1 MRRELAGSL
10 GSTGRRTVTH
20 LSHLRS
26 TRKMYY
32 AQSPGGAT
40 TIRKIMA
47 TDASADFVEEEDAED
62 DRYHEYSLTSYP
74 SDFTLAVLYD
84 QWKEHE
90 IVVPDF
96 QRGYVWNVEQ
106 ASRLIESFLVGL
118 PIPQVFLYVDDDHKL
133 LVIDGQQRITSI
145 AYFFDGFFGAEA
157 AGSRK
162 VFRLTGLSE
171 RSPYRGKAFED
182 LDASTQRKL
191 KGAPLRAINIKQ
203 LKPEADTSS
212 VYQIFE
218 RLNTGGTPLKP
229 QEIRNAVYRGAFNE
243 LLKDYNGL
251 PDWRK
256 LLGKK
261 DPDKHMRDV
270 ELLLRVFA
278 LTYFRGKYDGKMKDF
293 LTGCASANRDAKS
306 DAVRDFAKAFP
317 LMTAQLASKLPGN
330 PFRRGGPINSAML
343 EAIFCACLSNQ
354 QKAQE
359 APLVAGFQKL
369 VGDAAFQRAISQST
383 NSIDNVNTRFNRANA
398 LLFDSE

>member
-1 MRRELAGSL
+1 
-10 GSTGRRTVTH
+10 
-20 LSHLRS
+20 
-26 TRKMYY
+26 
-32 AQSPGGAT
+32 
-40 TIRKIMA
+40 MA
-47 TDASADFVEEEDAED
+47 TDLSTDFVEEDDTED
-62 DRYHEYSLTSYP
+62 DQYHEYSLTSYP

-84 QWKEHE
+84 QWKEGE

-106 ASRLIESFLVGL
+106 ASKLIESFLVGL

-145 AYFFDGFFGAEA
+145 AYFFDGFFGAETG
-157 AGSRK
+157 GSRK

-171 RSPYRGKAFED
+171 RSPYKGKAFED
-182 LDASTQRKL
+182 FDASTQRKL
-191 KGAPLRAINIKQ
+191 KGAPLRAINIRQ

-229 QEIRNAVYRGAFNE
+229 QEIRNAVYRGALNDLLKDFNE
-243 LLKDYNGL
+243 LT
-251 PDWRK
+251 DWRH

-278 LTYFRGKYDGKMKDF
+278 LTYYRDKYDGKMKDF
-293 LTGCASANRDAKS
+293 LTARMSANRDAKS
-306 DAVRDFAKAFP
+306 DAVRDFAKTFP
-317 LMTAQLASKLPGN
+317 LVAKELVSKLPGN

-343 EAIFCACLSNQ
+343 ESILCACLVNWP
-354 QKAQE
+354 KAQE
-359 APLVAGFQKL
+359 APLISGFQKL
-369 VGDAAFQRAISQST
+369 VADAPFQKAISQST
-383 NSIDNVNTRFNRANA
+383 NSRDNVKTRFDRASV
-398 LLFDSE
+398 LLFESA

>member
-1 MRRELAGSL
+1 
-10 GSTGRRTVTH
+10 
-20 LSHLRS
+20 
-26 TRKMYY
+26 
-32 AQSPGGAT
+32 
-40 TIRKIMA
+40 MA
-47 TDASADFVEEEDAED
+47 TEASDDFVEEEEGEG

-84 QWKEHE
+84 QWKGSE

-145 AYFFDGFFGAEA
+145 AYYFDGFFGAEA
-157 AGSRK
+157 GGSRK
-162 VFRLTGLSE
+162 VFRLTGLSN
-171 RSPYRGKAFED
+171 RSPYGGKAFDD

-229 QEIRNAVYRGAFNE
+229 QEIRNAVYRGEFNE
-243 LLKDYNGL
+243 LLKDYNAL
-251 PDWRK
+251 ADWRK

-261 DPDKHMRDV
+261 EPDKHMRDV
-270 ELLLRVFA
+270 ELLLRVFS
-278 LTYFRGKYDGKMKDF
+278 LTYYRDKYDGKMKDF
-293 LTGCASANRDAKS
+293 LTARMSANRDAKS
-306 DAVRDFAKAFP
+306 DAVRDFAAKFP
-317 LMTAQLASKLPGN
+317 VVASELASKLPAN

-343 EAIFCACLSNQ
+343 EAIFCACLRSNH
-354 QKAQE
+354 KAQE
-359 APLVAGFQKL
+359 APLVPGFKKL
-369 VGDAAFQRAISQST
+369 VSDTAFQRAISQST
-383 NSIDNVNTRFNRANA
+383 NSIDNVNTRFDRAST
-398 LLFDSE
+398 LLFDPDEASSG